1 MLSSSL
7 KVSTEYEQYQSK
19 PVNVREK
26 KSSKVLDKRKQ
37 VIAEYEGSFDERVKS
52 FRWAKYE
59 DKYQAIFAS
68 LLIGKTKN

>member
-26 KSSKVLDKRKQ
+26 NQAVLDKRKQ
-37 VIAEYEGSFDERVKS
+37 VIAEYEGSFDELVKS
-52 FRWAKYE
+52 FR
-59 DKYQAIFAS
+59 
-68 LLIGKTKN
+68 

>member
-7 KVSTEYEQYQSK
+7 KVLTEYDQYQSK

-37 VIAEYEGSFDERVKS
+37 VIAEYEGSFDELVKS
-52 FRWAKYE
+52 FR
-59 DKYQAIFAS
+59 
-68 LLIGKTKN
+68 